1 MPCPAT
7 LGLTLETILD
17 AKQEPGLLLII
28 GQKAAWPRPKPAD
41 ALALNK
47 IIDRVGDGTGD
58 QPAERGEHFP
68 ERPHGFA
75 RRQNPA
81 PPGVWSSVLQHHEGV
96 KGIRVEAVVQI
107 DGPRHLVLNG
117 REATGAMR
125 VMLQHELYASGTEH
139 TKTIENDERARV
151 VEGGNGGVV
160 SIAVAFGR
168 RGGHAGLH
176 GWGVVSRRQLP

>member
-7 LGLTLETILD
+7 LGLTLEAILD

-81 PPGVWSSVLQHHEGV
+81 PPGVWSSVLQHHSAD
-96 KGIRVEAVVQI
+96 RWPEAP
-107 DGPRHLVLNG
+107 GLEWPRSDWCH
-117 REATGAMR
+117 A
-125 VMLQHELYASGTEH
+125 
-139 TKTIENDERARV
+139 
-151 VEGGNGGVV
+151 
-160 SIAVAFGR
+160 
-168 RGGHAGLH
+168 GHA
-176 GWGVVSRRQLP
+176 ST